1 MVQNLKT
8 IARRHLWDRQTDS
21 NNSGADGERKM
32 VNFQGG
38 TIRTRDDL
46 ERFESEMT
54 LEERLPERSILDV
67 FKASAALY
75 PTSTAITMLMTG
87 AQDEQPRQVNY
98 DQLLGMIHSAANV
111 FSTLGGPAPG
121 VAYMLPSLIE
131 TYATLWGA
139 ETAGYAVP
147 INFLLQT
154 ESIAEL
160 IKASEAKIL
169 VALGPHPQL
178 DIWERALE
186 LRKQIPGLILIRVS
200 PPGTP
205 AEEGIID
212 LGTALAEQPDDHL
225 IFGEP
230 RGGSDVAAYFHT
242 GGTTGVPKLVA
253 HTHRSQLVSAFG
265 GAALCG
271 YTSEDVMTATL
282 PLFHVAGTI
291 VAGLSAFM
299 TGVELVVMSPS
310 GLRNP
315 AIVEGFW
322 RLVAQ
327 HKVTLVGGVP
337 TALGAV
343 LQVPVGNNDI
353 SALRTGLTGAA
364 LLPPAV
370 GARFK
375 EVTGCHLH
383 EILGMTESSG
393 LVSIDPLSSVGSIG
407 SVGWAL
413 PYTQVDILRL
423 NEDGSLGAPC
433 ATDEI
438 GVIVIQGDHITPGYR
453 DPKHNEGVIEAGRLI
468 SGDLGY
474 KDAQGQIYVAGR
486 SKDLIIRSGHNIDP
500 TMIEN
505 AMATHP
511 SVALA
516 AAVGMP
522 DAYAGE
528 LPVCFVELL
537 PDADLCVEDLH
548 QYAQNMIDERPAW
561 PKLIQIVDA
570 IPLTSVGKIFKP
582 SLRCEISKQK
592 VLDLLQNELEIADA
606 RVEAV
611 AGGPRGMRVTVTIS
625 KDHRASLSKLETALA
640 EFLFEARVQIG

>member
-1 MVQNLKT
+1 M
-8 IARRHLWDRQTDS
+8 
-21 NNSGADGERKM
+21 ADF
-32 VNFQGG
+32 NDG

-54 LEERLPERSILDV
+54 LDQRLPERSILDV
-67 FKASAALY
+67 FTASAAQH

-87 AQDEQPRQVNY
+87 AENEQPRRVDY
-98 DQLLGMIHSAANV
+98 GQLLTMIKSAANA
-111 FSTLGGPAPG
+111 FHMLGGPAPG

-131 TYATLWGA
+131 THVTLWGA

-147 INFLLQT
+147 INFLLQP
-154 ESIAEL
+154 ESIVEL
-160 IKASEAKIL
+160 IKASGAKIL

-178 DIWERALE
+178 DIWEKALE
-186 LRKQIPGLILIRVS
+186 LREQIPGLILVRVS

-205 AEEGIID
+205 DENGVVD
-212 LGTALAEQPDDHL
+212 FGTALAEQPNDHL

-230 RGGSDVAAYFHT
+230 RGGDNVAAYFHT

-265 GAALCG
+265 GAAMCG
-271 YTSEDVMTATL
+271 YTSDDILTATL
-282 PLFHVAGTI
+282 PLFHVAGTM
-291 VAGLSAFM
+291 VGGLSAFM
-299 TGVELVVMSPS
+299 AGVELVVMSPS

-327 HKVTLVGGVP
+327 HNITVVGGVP

-343 LQVPVGNNDI
+343 LQVPVGDNDI
-353 SALRTGLTGAA
+353 SAVRTGLTGAA

-370 GARFK
+370 GTRFK
-375 EVTGCHLH
+375 NVTGCHLY

-393 LVSIDPLSSVGSIG
+393 LVSIDPLCGPGSVG

-413 PYTQVDILRL
+413 PYTQVETLRL
-423 NEDGSLGAPC
+423 NEDGSLGEPC

-438 GVIVIQGDHITPGYR
+438 GVIIIQGDHISPGYL
-453 DPKHNEGVIEAGRLI
+453 DPKHNDGVFDTGRLN

-474 KDAQGQIYVAGR
+474 KDAQGRIYIAGR

-500 TMIEN
+500 AMIEN

-511 SVALA
+511 AVALA

-537 PDADLCVEDLH
+537 PGADVSVEDLH
-548 QYAQNMIDERPAW
+548 QHAQSVIDERPAW
-561 PKLIQIVDA
+561 PKFIQTIDT
-570 IPLTSVGKIFKP
+570 IPLTTVGKIFKP
-582 SLRCEISKQK
+582 SLRCIVAKQK
-592 VLDLLQNELEIADA
+592 VMELVQKEFGITNAE
-606 RVEAV
+606 VEVV
-611 AGGPRGMRVTVTIS
+611 AGGSRGMRVNIT
-625 KDHRASLSKLETALA
+625 LSGGDRSSATELETALA
-640 EFLFEARVQIG
+640 AFLFEAHVQVC

>member
-1 MVQNLKT
+1 M
-8 IARRHLWDRQTDS
+8 A
-21 NNSGADGERKM
+21 
-32 VNFQGG
+32 NFQGG

-54 LEERLPERSILDV
+54 LDERLPERSILDV

-75 PTSTAITMLMTG
+75 STSTAITMLMTG
-87 AQDEQPRQVNY
+87 AKNEQPRQVNY

-154 ESIAEL
+154 DSIAEL
-160 IKASEAKIL
+160 LKASGAKIL

-178 DIWERALE
+178 DIWEKALE
-186 LRKQIPGLILIRVS
+186 LRKQIPSLILIRVS
-200 PPGTP
+200 TPGTP
-205 AEEGIID
+205 AEERVID
-212 LGTALAEQPDDHL
+212 LGTALAEQPDDRL

-230 RGGSDVAAYFHT
+230 RGGNDVAAYFHT

-265 GAALCG
+265 GAAMCG
-271 YTSEDVMTATL
+271 YTSDDVMTATL

-299 TGVELVVMSPS
+299 AGVELVVMTPS

-315 AIVEGFW
+315 AVVEGFW

-337 TALGAV
+337 TAIGAV
-343 LQVPVGNNDI
+343 LQVPVGEHDI
-353 SALRTGLTGAA
+353 SALRVGLTGAA

-375 EVTGCHLH
+375 DVTGCHLH

-393 LVSIDPLSSVGSIG
+393 LVSIDPLSGTGSVG

-413 PYTQVDILRL
+413 PYTQVNILRL
-423 NEDGSLGAPC
+423 NEDGNLGEPC

-438 GVIVIQGDHITPGYR
+438 GVIVIQGEHLSPGYR
-453 DPKHNEGVIEAGRLI
+453 DPKHNDGVLEDGRLN

-474 KDAQGQIYVAGR
+474 KDAQGRIYIAGR

-505 AMATHP
+505 VMATHP
-511 SVALA
+511 AVALA

-528 LPVCFVELL
+528 LPICFVELRSG
-537 PDADLCVEDLH
+537 ADVSMEDLQQH
-548 QYAQNMIDERPAW
+548 AQNSIDERPAW
-561 PKLIQIVDA
+561 PKFVEVIDTV
-570 IPLTSVGKIFKP
+570 PLTSVGKIFKP
-582 SLRCEISKQK
+582 SLRCTAAKIK
-592 VLDLLQNELEIADA
+592 VLDLVQNEMGLENA
-606 RVEAV
+606 RVDV
-611 AGGPRGMRVTVTIS
+611 VTGGARGMRVTVT
-625 KDHRASLSKLETALA
+625 LSHKNQSSVEKLETALA
-640 EFLFEARVQIG
+640 AYLFEARVLIS

>member
-1 MVQNLKT
+1 M
-8 IARRHLWDRQTDS
+8 
-21 NNSGADGERKM
+21 ADF
-32 VNFQGG
+32 NDG
-38 TIRTRDDL
+38 TIRTREDL

-54 LEERLPERSILDV
+54 LDQRLPERSILDV
-67 FKASAALY
+67 FTASAAQH

-87 AQDEQPRQVNY
+87 AENEQPRRVDY
-98 DQLLGMIHSAANV
+98 GQLLTMIQSAANA
-111 FSTLGGPAPG
+111 FHMLGGPTPG

-131 TYATLWGA
+131 THVTLWGA

-147 INFLLQT
+147 INFLLQP
-154 ESIAEL
+154 ESIVEL
-160 IKASEAKIL
+160 IKASGAKIL

-178 DIWERALE
+178 DIWEKALE
-186 LRKQIPGLILIRVS
+186 LREQIPGLILVRVS

-205 AEEGIID
+205 NENGVVD
-212 LGTALAEQPDDHL
+212 FGTALAEQPNDHL
-225 IFGEP
+225 IFGKP
-230 RGGSDVAAYFHT
+230 RGGDNVAAYFHT

-265 GAALCG
+265 GAAMCG
-271 YTSEDVMTATL
+271 YTSDDIMTATL
-282 PLFHVAGTI
+282 PLFHVAGTM
-291 VAGLSAFM
+291 VGGLSAFM
-299 TGVELVVMSPS
+299 AGVELVVMSPS

-327 HKVTLVGGVP
+327 HNITVVGGVP

-343 LQVPVGNNDI
+343 LQVPVGDNDI
-353 SALRTGLTGAA
+353 SAVRTGLTGAA

-370 GARFK
+370 GTRFK
-375 EVTGCHLH
+375 NVTGCHLY

-393 LVSIDPLSSVGSIG
+393 LVSIDPLCGPGSVG

-413 PYTQVDILRL
+413 PYTQVEILRL
-423 NEDGSLGAPC
+423 NEDGSLGEPC

-438 GVIVIQGDHITPGYR
+438 GAIIIQGDHISPGYL
-453 DPKHNEGVIEAGRLI
+453 DPKHNDGVFDTGRLN

-474 KDAQGQIYVAGR
+474 KDAQGRIYIAGR

-500 TMIEN
+500 AMIEN

-511 SVALA
+511 AVALA

-522 DAYAGE
+522 DVYAGE

-537 PDADLCVEDLH
+537 PGADVSVEDLH
-548 QYAQNMIDERPAW
+548 QHAQSVIDERPAW
-561 PKLIQIVDA
+561 PKLIQTIDT
-570 IPLTSVGKIFKP
+570 IPLTTVGKIFKP
-582 SLRCEISKQK
+582 SLRCIVAKQK
-592 VLDLLQNELEIADA
+592 VLELVQKEFGITN
-606 RVEAV
+606 VEVEVV
-611 AGGPRGMRVTVTIS
+611 AGGYRGMRVNIT
-625 KDHRASLSKLETALA
+625 LSEGDRSSATELETALA
-640 EFLFEARVQIG
+640 AFLFEAQVQVG

>member
-1 MVQNLKT
+1 M
-8 IARRHLWDRQTDS
+8 
-21 NNSGADGERKM
+21 ADFNDGI
-32 VNFQGG
+32 
-38 TIRTRDDL
+38 IRTRDDL

-54 LEERLPERSILDV
+54 LDQRLPERSILDV
-67 FKASAALY
+67 FKASAAQH
-75 PTSTAITMLMTG
+75 PNSTAITMLMTG
-87 AQDEQPRQVNY
+87 AEDEQPRRVDY
-98 DQLLGMIHSAANV
+98 GQLLTMIQSAANA
-111 FSTLGGPAPG
+111 FSMLGGAAPG

-131 TYATLWGA
+131 THVTLWGA

-147 INFLLQT
+147 INFLLQP
-154 ESIAEL
+154 ESIVEL
-160 IKASEAKIL
+160 IKASGTKIL

-178 DIWERALE
+178 DIWEKALE
-186 LRKQIPGLILIRVS
+186 LREQIPGLILVRVS

-205 AEEGIID
+205 GENGVVD
-212 LGTALAEQPDDHL
+212 FGTALAEQPNDHL

-230 RGGSDVAAYFHT
+230 RGGDNVAAYFHT

-265 GAALCG
+265 GAAMCG
-271 YTSEDVMTATL
+271 YTSDDIMTATL
-282 PLFHVAGTI
+282 PLFHVAGTM
-291 VAGLSAFM
+291 VGGLSAFM
-299 TGVELVVMSPS
+299 AGVELVVMSPS

-327 HKVTLVGGVP
+327 HNITVVGGVP

-343 LQVPVGNNDI
+343 LQVPVGDNDI
-353 SALRTGLTGAA
+353 SAVRTGLTGAA

-370 GARFK
+370 GTRFK
-375 EVTGCHLH
+375 NVTGCHLY

-393 LVSIDPLSSVGSIG
+393 LVSIDPLCGPGSVG

-413 PYTQVDILRL
+413 PYTQVEILRL
-423 NEDGSLGAPC
+423 NEDGSLGEPC

-438 GVIVIQGDHITPGYR
+438 GVIIIQGDHISPGYL
-453 DPKHNEGVIEAGRLI
+453 DPKHNDGVFDTGRLN

-474 KDAQGQIYVAGR
+474 KDAQGRIYIAGR

-500 TMIEN
+500 AMIEN

-511 SVALA
+511 AVALA

-522 DAYAGE
+522 DVYSGE

-537 PDADLCVEDLH
+537 PGADVSVGDLH
-548 QYAQNMIDERPAW
+548 QHARSVIDERPAW
-561 PKLIQIVDA
+561 PKLIQTIDT
-570 IPLTSVGKIFKP
+570 IPLTTVGKIFKP
-582 SLRCEISKQK
+582 SLRCIVAKQK
-592 VLDLLQNELEIADA
+592 VLELVQKEFGITN
-606 RVEAV
+606 VEVEVV
-611 AGGPRGMRVTVTIS
+611 AGGYRGMRVNIT
-625 KDHRASLSKLETALA
+625 LSEGDRSSATELETALA
-640 EFLFEARVQIG
+640 AFLFEAQVQVG

>member
-1 MVQNLKT
+1 M
-8 IARRHLWDRQTDS
+8 
-21 NNSGADGERKM
+21 ADFNDGI
-32 VNFQGG
+32 
-38 TIRTRDDL
+38 IRTRDDL

-54 LEERLPERSILDV
+54 LDQRLPERSILDV
-67 FKASAALY
+67 FKASAAQH
-75 PTSTAITMLMTG
+75 PNSTAITMLMTG
-87 AQDEQPRQVNY
+87 AEDEQPRRVDY
-98 DQLLGMIHSAANV
+98 GQLLTMIQSAANA
-111 FSTLGGPAPG
+111 FSMLGGAAPG

-131 TYATLWGA
+131 THVTLWGA

-147 INFLLQT
+147 INFLLQP
-154 ESIAEL
+154 ESIVEL
-160 IKASEAKIL
+160 IKASGTKIL

-178 DIWERALE
+178 DIWEKALE
-186 LRKQIPGLILIRVS
+186 LREQIPGLILVRVS

-205 AEEGIID
+205 GENGVVD
-212 LGTALAEQPDDHL
+212 FGTALAEQPNDHL

-230 RGGSDVAAYFHT
+230 RGGDNVAAYFHT

-265 GAALCG
+265 GAAMCG
-271 YTSEDVMTATL
+271 YTSDDIMTATL
-282 PLFHVAGTI
+282 PLFHVAGTM
-291 VAGLSAFM
+291 VGGLSAFM
-299 TGVELVVMSPS
+299 AGVELVVMSPS

-327 HKVTLVGGVP
+327 HNITVVGGVP

-343 LQVPVGNNDI
+343 LQVPVGDNDI
-353 SALRTGLTGAA
+353 SAVRTGLTGAA

-370 GARFK
+370 GTRFK
-375 EVTGCHLH
+375 NVTGCHLY

-393 LVSIDPLSSVGSIG
+393 LVSIDPLCGPGSVG

-413 PYTQVDILRL
+413 PYTQVEILRL
-423 NEDGSLGAPC
+423 NEDGSLGEPC

-438 GVIVIQGDHITPGYR
+438 GAIIIQGDHISPGYL
-453 DPKHNEGVIEAGRLI
+453 DPKHNDGVFDTGRLN

-474 KDAQGQIYVAGR
+474 KDAQGRIYIAGR

-500 TMIEN
+500 AMIEN

-511 SVALA
+511 AVALA

-522 DAYAGE
+522 DVYAGE

-537 PDADLCVEDLH
+537 PGADVSVEDLH
-548 QYAQNMIDERPAW
+548 QHARSVIDERPAW
-561 PKLIQIVDA
+561 PKLIQTIDT
-570 IPLTSVGKIFKP
+570 IPLTTVGKIFKP
-582 SLRCEISKQK
+582 SLRCIVAKQK
-592 VLDLLQNELEIADA
+592 VLELVQKEFGITN
-606 RVEAV
+606 VEVEVV
-611 AGGPRGMRVTVTIS
+611 AGGYRGMRVNIT
-625 KDHRASLSKLETALA
+625 LSEGDRSSATELETALA
-640 EFLFEARVQIG
+640 AFLFEAQVQVG

>member
-1 MVQNLKT
+1 MAVFSENPIKT
-8 IARRHLWDRQTDS
+8 Y
-21 NNSGADGERKM
+21 
-32 VNFQGG
+32 
-38 TIRTRDDL
+38 DDL
-46 ERFESEMT
+46 SGFEAEMP
-54 LEERLPERSILDV
+54 LAERLPEYSILDV
-67 FKASAALY
+67 FVASATQH

-87 AQDEQPRQVNY
+87 APDEEPRRVNY
-98 DQLLGMIHSAANV
+98 SQLLGMIQGAANL

-121 VAYMLPSLIE
+121 VAYMLPSLVE

-147 INFLLQT
+147 VNFLLQPD
-154 ESIAEL
+154 SICEL
-160 IKASEAKIL
+160 IKASGAKIL

-178 DIWERALE
+178 DIWEKALE
-186 LRKQIPGLILIRVS
+186 LRRQIPDLILIRVA

-205 AEEGIID
+205 AQDGVID
-212 LGTALAEQPDDHL
+212 FGAALAEQPSDHL
-225 IFGEP
+225 IFGAA
-230 RGGSDVAAYFHT
+230 RGGDDVAAYFHT

-253 HTHRSQLVSAFG
+253 HTHCGQLVSAFG

-271 YTSEDVMTATL
+271 YTSDDVLTATL

-299 TGVELVVMSPS
+299 AGTELVVMSPG

-322 RLVAQ
+322 RIIAQ
-327 HKVTLVGGVP
+327 HKATVVGGVP
-337 TALGAV
+337 TAMSAV
-343 LQVPVGNNDI
+343 LQVPVGAHDI
-353 SALRTGLTGAA
+353 SSIRTGLTGAA

-375 EVTGCHLH
+375 EVTGHHLH

-393 LVSIDPLSSVGSIG
+393 LISIDPLSGPGAVG
-407 SVGWAL
+407 SVGWPL

-423 NEDGSLGAPC
+423 KEDGSLGEPC
-433 ATDEI
+433 EPEEI
-438 GVIVIQGDHITPGYR
+438 GVIAIKGDHVSPGYR
-453 DPKHNEGVIEAGRLI
+453 DPKHSVGVFEDGRLN

-474 KDAQGQIYVAGR
+474 KDAEGRIYIAGR

-500 TMIEN
+500 AMIEN

-511 SVALA
+511 AVKLA

-528 LPVCFVELL
+528 LPVCFVELAPGSEVSL
-537 PDADLCVEDLH
+537 DDLKRH
-548 QYAQNMIDERPAW
+548 AQASIDERPAW
-561 PKLIQIVDA
+561 PKQIHVIDA
-570 IPLTSVGKIFKP
+570 IPLTTVGKIFKP
-582 SLRCEISKQK
+582 SLRCYAAKMK
-592 VLDLLQNELEIADA
+592 VTELVQGELGLA
-606 RVEAV
+606 EAGVDVV
-611 AGGPRGMRVTVTIS
+611 AGGPRGMRVTVTLTQ
-625 KDHRASLSKLETALA
+625 DDRASVSALEEVLA
-640 EFLFEARVQIG
+640 RFLFEAQVDVV

>member
-1 MVQNLKT
+1 M
-8 IARRHLWDRQTDS
+8 
-21 NNSGADGERKM
+21 ADFKDEKIL
-32 VNFQGG
+32 N
-38 TIRTRDDL
+38 RDDL
-46 ERFESEMT
+46 EQFETKMT
-54 LEERLPERSILDV
+54 LDQRLSERSIIDV
-67 FKASAALY
+67 FIASAEQQ

-87 AQDEQPRQVNY
+87 AEDEQPRRVTY
-98 DQLLGMIHSAANV
+98 GQLLEMIRGAANL
-111 FSTLGGPAPG
+111 FSALGGPAPG

-131 TYATLWGA
+131 THVTLWAA

-147 INFLLQT
+147 VNFLLQP

-160 IKASEAKIL
+160 IKASGAKIL

-178 DIWERALE
+178 DIWEKALE
-186 LRKQIPGLILIRVS
+186 LREQIPGLVLVRVS

-205 AEEGIID
+205 DEDGIVD
-212 LGTALAEQPDDHL
+212 FGTALAEQPKDHL

-230 RGGSDVAAYFHT
+230 RGGDDIAAYFHT

-265 GAALCG
+265 GAAMCG
-271 YTSEDVMTATL
+271 YTSDDILTATL

-299 TGVELVVMSPS
+299 AGVELVIMSPG

-315 AIVEGFW
+315 AIIEGFW

-327 HKVTLVGGVP
+327 HNVTVVGGVP
-337 TALGAV
+337 TAIGAV
-343 LQVPVGNNDI
+343 LQVPVGDNDI
-353 SALRTGLTGAA
+353 SAVRAGLTGAA

-375 EVTGCHLH
+375 DVTGCTLH

-393 LVSIDPLSSVGSIG
+393 LVSIDPLSGPGSVG

-413 PYTQVDILRL
+413 PYTKVEVLRL
-423 NEDGSLGAPC
+423 NEDGSLGELC
-433 ATDEI
+433 AVDEI
-438 GVIVIQGDHITPGYR
+438 GVITIQGDHVTPGYR
-453 DPKHNEGVIEAGRLI
+453 DPQHNDGVIDAGRLN

-474 KDAQGQIYVAGR
+474 KDAQGRIYVAGR

-500 TMIEN
+500 AMIEN
-505 AMATHP
+505 AMAAHP
-511 SVALA
+511 AVALA

-537 PDADLCVEDLH
+537 PGAKVNVEDLH
-548 QYAQNMIDERPAW
+548 RHAQSSIDERPAW
-561 PKLIQIVDA
+561 PKLIQIIDS
-570 IPLTSVGKIFKP
+570 IPLTTVGKIFKP
-582 SLRCEISKQK
+582 SLRCDIAKQR
-592 VLDLLQNELEIADA
+592 VMDLLKNEFRIANARVEVVAGGARGMCVTVTIPEDDRSSIAELEIA
-606 RVEAV
+606 
-611 AGGPRGMRVTVTIS
+611 
-625 KDHRASLSKLETALA
+625 LA
-640 EFLFEARVQIG
+640 AFLFEAQILVG

>member
-1 MVQNLKT
+1 M
-8 IARRHLWDRQTDS
+8 A
-21 NNSGADGERKM
+21 
-32 VNFQGG
+32 NFQGG

-54 LEERLPERSILDV
+54 LDERLPERSILDV

-75 PTSTAITMLMTG
+75 STSTAITMLMTG
-87 AQDEQPRQVNY
+87 AKNEQPRQVNY

-154 ESIAEL
+154 DSIAEL
-160 IKASEAKIL
+160 LKASGAKIL

-178 DIWERALE
+178 DIWEKALE
-186 LRKQIPGLILIRVS
+186 LRKQIPSLILIRVS
-200 PPGTP
+200 TPGTP
-205 AEEGIID
+205 AEERVID
-212 LGTALAEQPDDHL
+212 LGTALAEQPDDRL

-230 RGGSDVAAYFHT
+230 RGGNDVAAYFHT

-265 GAALCG
+265 GATMCG
-271 YTSEDVMTATL
+271 YTSDDVMTATL

-299 TGVELVVMSPS
+299 AGVELVVMTPS

-315 AIVEGFW
+315 AVVEGFW

-337 TALGAV
+337 TAIGAV
-343 LQVPVGNNDI
+343 LQVPVGEHDI
-353 SALRTGLTGAA
+353 SALRVGLTGAA

-375 EVTGCHLH
+375 DVTGCHLH

-393 LVSIDPLSSVGSIG
+393 LVSIDPLSGTGSVG

-413 PYTQVDILRL
+413 PYTQVNILRL
-423 NEDGSLGAPC
+423 NEDGNLGEPC

-438 GVIVIQGDHITPGYR
+438 GVIVIQGEHLSPGYR
-453 DPKHNEGVIEAGRLI
+453 DPKHNDGVLEDGRLN

-474 KDAQGQIYVAGR
+474 KDAQGRIYIAGR

-505 AMATHP
+505 VMATHP
-511 SVALA
+511 AVALA

-528 LPVCFVELL
+528 LPICFVELRSG
-537 PDADLCVEDLH
+537 ADVSMEDLQQH
-548 QYAQNMIDERPAW
+548 AQNSIDERPAW
-561 PKLIQIVDA
+561 PKFVEVIDTV
-570 IPLTSVGKIFKP
+570 PLTSVGKIFKP
-582 SLRCEISKQK
+582 SLRCTAAKIK
-592 VLDLLQNELEIADA
+592 VLDLVQNEMGLENA
-606 RVEAV
+606 RVDV
-611 AGGPRGMRVTVTIS
+611 VTGGARGMRVTVT
-625 KDHRASLSKLETALA
+625 LSHKNQSSVEKLETALA
-640 EFLFEARVQIG
+640 AYLFEARVLIS

>member
-1 MVQNLKT
+1 M
-8 IARRHLWDRQTDS
+8 
-21 NNSGADGERKM
+21 ADF
-32 VNFQGG
+32 NDG
-38 TIRTRDDL
+38 TIRTREDL

-54 LEERLPERSILDV
+54 LDQRLPERSILDV
-67 FKASAALY
+67 FTASAAQH

-87 AQDEQPRQVNY
+87 AENEQPRRVDY
-98 DQLLGMIHSAANV
+98 GQLLTMIKSAANA
-111 FSTLGGPAPG
+111 FHMLGGPTPG

-131 TYATLWGA
+131 THVTLWGA

-147 INFLLQT
+147 INFLLQP
-154 ESIAEL
+154 ESIVEL
-160 IKASEAKIL
+160 IKASGTKIL

-178 DIWERALE
+178 DIWEKALE
-186 LRKQIPGLILIRVS
+186 LREQIPGLILVRVS

-205 AEEGIID
+205 DENGVVD
-212 LGTALAEQPDDHL
+212 FGTALAEQPNDHL

-230 RGGSDVAAYFHT
+230 RGGDNVAAYFHT

-265 GAALCG
+265 GAAMCG
-271 YTSEDVMTATL
+271 YTSDDILTATL
-282 PLFHVAGTI
+282 PLFHVAGTM
-291 VAGLSAFM
+291 VGGLSAFM
-299 TGVELVVMSPS
+299 AGVELVVMSPS

-327 HKVTLVGGVP
+327 YNVTVVGGVP

-343 LQVPVGNNDI
+343 LQVPVGDNDI
-353 SALRTGLTGAA
+353 SAVRTGLTGAA

-370 GARFK
+370 GTRFK
-375 EVTGCHLH
+375 DVTGCHLH

-393 LVSIDPLSSVGSIG
+393 LVSIDPLCGPGSVG

-413 PYTQVDILRL
+413 PYTQVETLRL
-423 NEDGSLGAPC
+423 NEDGSLGEPC

-438 GVIVIQGDHITPGYR
+438 GVIIIQGDHISPGYL
-453 DPKHNEGVIEAGRLI
+453 DPKHNDGVFDTGRLN

-474 KDAQGQIYVAGR
+474 KDAQGRIYIAGR

-500 TMIEN
+500 AMIEN

-511 SVALA
+511 AVALA

-537 PDADLCVEDLH
+537 PGADVSVEDLH
-548 QYAQNMIDERPAW
+548 QHAQSVIDERPAW
-561 PKLIQIVDA
+561 PKFIQTIDT
-570 IPLTSVGKIFKP
+570 IPLTTVGKIFKP
-582 SLRCEISKQK
+582 SLRCIVAKQK
-592 VLDLLQNELEIADA
+592 VMELVQKEFGITNAE
-606 RVEAV
+606 VEVV
-611 AGGPRGMRVTVTIS
+611 AGGSRGMRVNIT
-625 KDHRASLSKLETALA
+625 LSGGDRSSATELETALA
-640 EFLFEARVQIG
+640 AFLFEAHVQVC

>member
-1 MVQNLKT
+1 M
-8 IARRHLWDRQTDS
+8 
-21 NNSGADGERKM
+21 ADF
-32 VNFQGG
+32 NDG

-54 LEERLPERSILDV
+54 LDQRLPERSILDV
-67 FKASAALY
+67 FTASAAQH

-87 AQDEQPRQVNY
+87 AEDEQPRRVDY
-98 DQLLGMIHSAANV
+98 GQLLTMIQSAANA
-111 FSTLGGPAPG
+111 FHMLGGPTPG

-131 TYATLWGA
+131 THVTLWGA

-147 INFLLQT
+147 INFLLQP
-154 ESIAEL
+154 ESIVEL
-160 IKASEAKIL
+160 IKASGAKIL

-178 DIWERALE
+178 DIWEKALE
-186 LRKQIPGLILIRVS
+186 LREQIPGLILVRVS
-200 PPGTP
+200 PPGTLD
-205 AEEGIID
+205 ENGVVD
-212 LGTALAEQPDDHL
+212 FGTALAEQPNDHL
-225 IFGEP
+225 IFGKP
-230 RGGSDVAAYFHT
+230 RGGDNVAAYFHT

-265 GAALCG
+265 GAAMCG
-271 YTSEDVMTATL
+271 YTSDDIMTATL
-282 PLFHVAGTI
+282 PLFHVAGTM
-291 VAGLSAFM
+291 VGGLSAFM
-299 TGVELVVMSPS
+299 AGVELVVMSPS

-327 HKVTLVGGVP
+327 HNITVVGGVP

-343 LQVPVGNNDI
+343 LQVPVGDNDI
-353 SALRTGLTGAA
+353 SAVRTGLTGAA

-370 GARFK
+370 GTRFK
-375 EVTGCHLH
+375 NVTGCHLY

-393 LVSIDPLSSVGSIG
+393 LVSIDPLCGPGSVG

-413 PYTQVDILRL
+413 PYTQVEILRL
-423 NEDGSLGAPC
+423 NEDGSLGEPC

-438 GVIVIQGDHITPGYR
+438 GAIIIQGDHISPGYL
-453 DPKHNEGVIEAGRLI
+453 DPKHNDGVFDTGRLN

-474 KDAQGQIYVAGR
+474 KDAQGRIYIAGR

-500 TMIEN
+500 AMIEN

-511 SVALA
+511 AVALA

-522 DAYAGE
+522 DVYAGE

-537 PDADLCVEDLH
+537 PGADVSVEDLH
-548 QYAQNMIDERPAW
+548 QHAQSVIDERPAW
-561 PKLIQIVDA
+561 PKLIQTIDT
-570 IPLTSVGKIFKP
+570 IPLTTVGKIFKP
-582 SLRCEISKQK
+582 SLRCIVAKQK
-592 VLDLLQNELEIADA
+592 VLELVQKEFGITN
-606 RVEAV
+606 VEVEVV
-611 AGGPRGMRVTVTIS
+611 AGGYRGMRVNIT
-625 KDHRASLSKLETALA
+625 LSEGDRSSATELETALA
-640 EFLFEARVQIG
+640 AFLFEAQVQVG

>member
-1 MVQNLKT
+1 MANFN
-8 IARRHLWDRQTDS
+8 DR
-21 NNSGADGERKM
+21 
-32 VNFQGG
+32 
-38 TIRTRDDL
+38 TIRIRDDL
-46 ERFESEMT
+46 EQFESEMT
-54 LEERLPERSILDV
+54 LDQRLPERSILDV
-67 FKASAALY
+67 FTASAAQH

-87 AQDEQPRQVNY
+87 AEDEQPHRVDY
-98 DQLLGMIHSAANV
+98 GQLLGMIQSAANV
-111 FSTLGGPAPG
+111 FSLLGGPAPG

-131 TYATLWGA
+131 THVTLWGA

-147 INFLLQT
+147 INFLLQP
-154 ESIAEL
+154 ESIVGL
-160 IKASEAKIL
+160 IKASGAKIL

-178 DIWERALE
+178 DIWEKALE
-186 LRKQIPGLILIRVS
+186 LREQIPGLILVRVS
-200 PPGTP
+200 PPGTSD
-205 AEEGIID
+205 EDGVVD
-212 LGTALAEQPDDHL
+212 FGTVLAEQPDDHL

-230 RGGSDVAAYFHT
+230 RGGGDVAAYFHT

-265 GAALCG
+265 GVAMCG
-271 YTSEDVMTATL
+271 YTSDDILTATL
-282 PLFHVAGTI
+282 PLFHVAGTM
-291 VAGLSAFM
+291 VGGLSAFM
-299 TGVELVVMSPS
+299 AGVELVVMSPS

-327 HKVTLVGGVP
+327 YNITVVGGVP

-343 LQVPVGNNDI
+343 LQVPVGDNDI
-353 SALRTGLTGAA
+353 SAVRTGLTGAA

-370 GARFK
+370 GTRFK
-375 EVTGCHLH
+375 NVTGCHLH

-393 LVSIDPLSSVGSIG
+393 LVSIDPLCGPGSVG

-413 PYTQVDILRL
+413 PYTQVEILCL
-423 NEDGSLGAPC
+423 NEDGSLGEPC

-438 GVIVIQGDHITPGYR
+438 GVITIQGDHISPGYL
-453 DPKHNEGVIEAGRLI
+453 DPEHNDGVFDTGRLN

-474 KDAQGQIYVAGR
+474 KDAQGRIYIAGR

-500 TMIEN
+500 AMIEN

-511 SVALA
+511 AVALA

-537 PDADLCVEDLH
+537 PGANVSMEDLH
-548 QYAQNMIDERPAW
+548 LHAQSAIDERPAW
-561 PKLIQIVDA
+561 PKLIQTIDT
-570 IPLTSVGKIFKP
+570 IPLTTVGKIFKP
-582 SLRCEISKQK
+582 SLRCDAAKQK
-592 VLDLLQNELEIADA
+592 VMDLVQNEFGIANA
-606 RVEAV
+606 RVEVV
-611 AGGPRGMRVTVTIS
+611 AGGARGMRVTVT
-625 KDHRASLSKLETALA
+625 LSEGDRSSVTELETALA
-640 EFLFEARVQIG
+640 AFLFEAQVQVG

>member
-1 MVQNLKT
+1 MAILNDETL
-8 IARRHLWDRQTDS
+8 
-21 NNSGADGERKM
+21 
-32 VNFQGG
+32 
-38 TIRTRDDL
+38 RTRGDL

-54 LEERLPERSILDV
+54 LDQRLQERSILDV
-67 FKASAALY
+67 FIASAAQH

-87 AQDEQPRQVNY
+87 AADEQPRRVDYSQM
-98 DQLLGMIHSAANV
+98 LGMIRSAANL
-111 FSTLGGPAPG
+111 FSSLGGPAPG

-131 TYATLWGA
+131 TYVTLWGA

-147 INFLLQT
+147 INFLLQP

-160 IKASEAKIL
+160 IKASGVKIL

-178 DIWERALE
+178 DIWEKALE
-186 LRKQIPGLILIRVS
+186 LREQIPGLILVRVS

-205 AEEGIID
+205 AEDGVVD
-212 LGTALAEQPDDHL
+212 FGSALAEQPTDHL
-225 IFGEP
+225 TFGEA
-230 RGGSDVAAYFHT
+230 RGGDDIVAYFHT

-265 GAALCG
+265 GAAMCG
-271 YTSEDVMTATL
+271 YRSDDVMTATL

-299 TGVELVVMSPS
+299 SGVELVVMSPS

-327 HKVTLVGGVP
+327 HKATVVGGVP
-337 TALGAV
+337 TAISAV
-343 LQVPVGNNDI
+343 LQVPVGDNDI
-353 SALRTGLTGAA
+353 SAVRTGLTGAA

-375 EVTGCHLH
+375 EVTGQHLH

-393 LVSIDPLSSVGSIG
+393 LVSIDPLSGPGAVG
-407 SVGWAL
+407 SVGWPL

-423 NEDGSLGAPC
+423 NDDGSLGAPC
-433 ATDEI
+433 TTDEI
-438 GVIVIQGDHITPGYR
+438 GVITITGDHISPGYR
-453 DPKHNEGVIEAGRLI
+453 DPAHNAGVFDDGRLN

-474 KDAQGQIYVAGR
+474 KDDQRRIYIAGR

-500 TMIEN
+500 AMIEN
-505 AMATHP
+505 AMTTHP
-511 SVALA
+511 AVKLA

-537 PDADLCVEDLH
+537 PGADASMEDLH
-548 QYAQNMIDERPAW
+548 QHAQSSIDERPAW
-561 PKLIQIVDA
+561 PKHIHPIDT
-570 IPLTSVGKIFKP
+570 IPLTTVGKIFKP
-582 SLRCEISKQK
+582 SLRCDAAKTKIT
-592 VLDLLQNELEIADA
+592 DLVQNELGLVSA
-606 RVEAV
+606 RIDVV
-611 AGGPRGMRVTVTIS
+611 AGGSRGMRVSVT
-625 KDHRASLSKLETALA
+625 LSEDDRSSVAELEAALA
-640 EFLFEARVQIG
+640 AFLFEAQVQVG